1 MPQNL
6 DSDAPVLNALALN
19 ALVSKTSE
27 LSYRDRLN
35 HWAVV
40 RLLPG
45 VPKNK
50 VQTNI
55 VARFRSRSDA
65 EGHLRFLRSSLPEG
79 NFLVSFDN
87 QKNTEGV
94 GQ

>member
-6 DSDAPVLNALALN
+6 DSDNPLPTLALDALA
-19 ALVSKTSE
+19 SKTST
-27 LSYRDRLN
+27 SYRDRLN

-40 RLLPG
+40 RLSPATQI
-45 VPKNK
+45 NA
-50 VQTNI
+50 VQKNI

-65 EGHLRFLRSSLPEG
+65 EGHLRFLRSSMPEG

-87 QKNTEGV
+87 QKNVEGV
-94 GQ
+94 S

>member
-6 DSDAPVLNALALN
+6 DSDNLALN
-19 ALVSKTSE
+19 ASTLETPA

-40 RLLPG
+40 RLSPNAQ
-45 VPKNK
+45 KNV
-50 VQTNI
+50 VQKNV
-55 VARFRSRSDA
+55 VARFRSRADA
-65 EGHLRFLRSSLPEG
+65 DGHLRFLRKSVPDG

-87 QKNTEGV
+87 QTSIEGV
-94 GQ
+94 SG